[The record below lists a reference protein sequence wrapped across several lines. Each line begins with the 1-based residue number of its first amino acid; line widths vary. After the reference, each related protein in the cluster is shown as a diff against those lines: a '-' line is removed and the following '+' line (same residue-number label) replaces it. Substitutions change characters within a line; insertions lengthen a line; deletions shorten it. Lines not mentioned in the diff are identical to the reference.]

1 MKIEK
6 VNENQI
12 RCILSKEDLADRQ
25 IKLSELA
32 YGSEKAK
39 VLFRDMI
46 EQANDQFGFEV
57 DDIPLMI
64 EAIPLSGENII
75 LQITKVEYPEELDTR
90 FSKFSASN
98 EEEDS
103 LETETMSLFEEL
115 QGADD
120 VLGLFQKMKEDLEEQ
135 IEEKEKHP
143 ENVGIVKEIDEHVE
157 TAKSAKKKE
166 IPTNLT
172 KMYEFQTLD
181 QLERLARILGGYYTG
196 ENDLYKDEKKNRYYL
211 LIRKSTHSPEEF
223 NKVCN
228 IITEYASYKKYTSAA
243 EAFFK
248 EHGKLI
254 VKGNALQVLEGVGN

>member
-6 VNENQI
+6 INENQI
-12 RCILSKEDLADRQ
+12 RCTLTREELADRQ

-32 YGSEKAK
+32 YGSEKARS
-39 VLFRDMI
+39 LFRDMI
-46 EQANDQFGFEV
+46 EQANYEFGFEA

-90 FSKFSASN
+90 FSKFSESGDL
-98 EEEDS
+98 EDY
-103 LETETMSLFEEL
+103 EDVEDAGMFPEL

-135 IEEKEKHP
+135 VQEKEEHP
-143 ENVGIVKEIDEHVE
+143 ETLGKVTETKEKVQVE
-157 TAKSAKKKE
+157 KPVEPPKD
-166 IPTNLT
+166 LT
-172 KMYEFQTLD
+172 KMFVFRELE
-181 QLERLARILGGYYTG
+181 QLERLAHVLGGYFVG
-196 ENDLYKDEKKNRYYL
+196 ENDLYKDEAKNLYCL
-211 LIRKSTHSPEEF
+211 MIRKSAHSPEEF

-228 IITEYASYKKYTSAA
+228 VISEYGRYKKYTKAT

-254 VKGNALQVLEGVGN
+254 LKGNALEVLDSLN

>member
-6 VNENQI
+6 INENQI
-12 RCILSKEDLADRQ
+12 RCILTKEELADRE

-46 EQANDQFGFEV
+46 EQANNEFGFEV

-64 EAIPLSGENII
+64 EAIPLTGENIV

-90 FSKFSASN
+90 FSRFSAS

-103 LETETMSLFEEL
+103 DSSTEPDALFSDM
-115 QGADD
+115 QAADD
-120 VLGLFQKMKEDLEEQ
+120 VLGLFQKMKEDLEQ
-135 IEEKEKHP
+135 QVEEKEAHP
-143 ENVGIVKEIDEHVE
+143 EKIGTENKGTEVSKPI
-157 TAKSAKKKE
+157 TKKE

-172 KMYEFQTLD
+172 KMYEFSNID
-181 QLERLARILGGYYTG
+181 QIQRLAEILDGYYTG
-196 ENDLYKDEKKNRYYL
+196 ENDVYKDEKKHRYYL
-211 LIRKSTHSPEEF
+211 FVRKSNHSPEEF

-228 IITEYASYKKYTSAA
+228 IISEYASYKKYTPAV
-243 EAFFK
+243 EAFLK
-248 EHGKLI
+248 EHGKRILT
-254 VKGNALQVLEGVGN
+254 GNALQVLSEI

>member
-12 RCILSKEDLADRQ
+12 RCMLTKEDLADRQ

-39 VLFRDMI
+39 NLFRDMI
-46 EQANDQFGFEV
+46 DLANDEFGFEV

-90 FSKFSASN
+90 FSKFSTG
-98 EEEDS
+98 EEESGEMASDELS
-103 LETETMSLFEEL
+103 MFSDL

-120 VLGLFQKMKEDLEEQ
+120 VLGLFQKMKEDLEMQ
-135 IEEKEKHP
+135 VEEKEKHP
-143 ENVGIVKEIDEHVE
+143 EQVGVVKEEISPSVS
-157 TAKSAKKKE
+157 TKKKE

-172 KMYEFQTLD
+172 KMYEFKNLD
-181 QLERLARILGGYYTG
+181 QVQRLASVLGGYYHG
-196 ENDLYKDEKKNRYYL
+196 ENDLYKDERKNRYYL
-211 LIRKSTHSPEEF
+211 LVRKSAHTPEEF

-228 IITEYASYKKYTSAA
+228 IVSEYASCKKYTSAA

-248 EHGKLI
+248 EHGKGI
-254 VKGNALQVLEGVGN
+254 VKGNALQMMEKIGK

>member
-1 MKIEK
+1 MRIEK

-12 RCILSKEDLADRQ
+12 RCTLTKEDLADRQ

-39 VLFRDMI
+39 RLFRDMI
-46 EQANDQFGFEV
+46 EQANDEFGFEV
-57 DDIPLMI
+57 DDIPIMV

-90 FSKFSASN
+90 FSKFSEGN
-98 EEEDS
+98 EEFHEDES
-103 LETETMSLFEEL
+103 EDALFAEP

-120 VLGLFQKMKEDLEEQ
+120 ILGLFQKMTEDLTQ
-135 IEEKEKHP
+135 QLEEKERHP
-143 ENVGIVKEIDEHVE
+143 ENVGVVKEKQIIE
-157 TAKSAKKKE
+157 KSVIKKE
-166 IPTNLT
+166 PIVDVT
-172 KMYEFQTLD
+172 KLFEARNLD
-181 QLERLARILGGYYTG
+181 QLERLAHVLGDYYQG
-196 ENDLYKDEKKNRYYL
+196 KNDIYKDEKKNRFYL
-211 LIRKSTHSPEEF
+211 LVRKSNHSPEEF

-228 IITEYASYKKYTSAA
+228 IISEYAMTKKYSVAA

-254 VKGNALQVLEGVGN
+254 LKENALQTLEAIG

>member
-25 IKLSELA
+25 MKLSELA

-46 EQANDQFGFEV
+46 ELANNQFGFEV

-90 FSKFSASN
+90 FSKFTGVN

-103 LETETMSLFEEL
+103 LEADDISLFANL

-120 VLGLFQKMKEDLEEQ
+120 VLGVFQKMKEDLEKQ
-135 IEEKEKHP
+135 IEEKEKQP
-143 ENVGIVKEIDEHVE
+143 EDIRVIKENNENEEVK
-157 TAKSAKKKE
+157 KSVKKRE

-172 KMYEFQTLD
+172 KMYEFRTID
-181 QLERLARILGGYYTG
+181 QIERLAKILSGYYSG
-196 ENDLYKDEKKNRYYL
+196 ENDLYKDEKKNRYCL
-211 LIRKSTHSPEEF
+211 LIRKSMHSPEEF

-228 IITEYASYKKYTSAA
+228 IFSEYAFYKKYTPAT
-243 EAFFK
+243 EAFLR
-248 EHGKLI
+248 EHGKLL
-254 VKGNALQVLEGVGN
+254 VKGNALQILEVITN